1 MKYSNLRFKTI
12 NIGLVGIGPH
22 FVGSLSNAQYY
33 SFNGNIMTRNVRG
46 GLHYGP
52 RAMTKKIKS
61 FSWSRLLAKSR
72 DHEKSKMDF

>member
-1 MKYSNLRFKTI
+1 MRSTL
-12 NIGLVGIGPH
+12 
-22 FVGSLSNAQYY
+22 
-33 SFNGNIMTRNVRG
+33 RG

-61 FSWSRLLAKSR
+61 FSWTRLLAKSL